1 MPPFISDHSLL
12 EKKVLRGPWY
22 CWDGSE
28 GGVPGE
34 PVWCREVDILLACT
48 ATRLPPTPGVMSGE
62 EGGVEERGRGVERSQ
77 EEGRRRGKEYLF
89 SKLLIH
95 NHPVCSFSSVGQN
108 CLFNI

>member
-48 ATRLPPTPGVMSGE
+48 ATRLPPTPGINEWGGRRGGREGE
-62 EGGVEERGRGVERSQ
+62 GQKEEWKEGAEGVKRREGGILIQQITDPQPS
-77 EEGRRRGKEYLF
+77 YL
-89 SKLLIH
+89 
-95 NHPVCSFSSVGQN
+95 
-108 CLFNI
+108 LF